1 MDLATA
7 WNRHSAVYQSAVQ
20 NFTTLFGLDAI
31 KLARIPKASRCLDIA
46 CGPGA
51 LSIYLAS
58 RGHHVFGTDISEA
71 MLEIARTE
79 SKNSNVK
86 VDYEDLSPFQD
97 ESFDVAL
104 SNFGIFMFPQREH
117 GWKAAHRVLKK
128 GGILVATG
136 WDATFPV
143 LVALNAFRRRVDPNV
158 VIQDNPTTLAATFAA
173 EVKNNGFTDVTIY
186 PITHEFVYESGKDF
200 LRSCEDNPFFAMVM
214 DSDVNAA
221 RRIFLETALGT
232 AMSKD
237 VNVLESPEFRNPVH
251 FKAVANVCVASK
263 L

>member
-7 WNRHSAVYQSAVQ
+7 WSRHSAVYQSAVQ
-20 NFTTLFGLDAI
+20 NFTTLFGLNAI

-86 VDYEDLSPFQD
+86 VDYEVANGQELSPFQD

-104 SNFGIFMFPQREH
+104 SNFGIFIFR
-117 GWKAAHRVLKK
+117 
-128 GGILVATG
+128 
-136 WDATFPV
+136 
-143 LVALNAFRRRVDPNV
+143 NASLDGRPLIASLRRV
-158 VIQDNPTTLAATFAA
+158 
-173 EVKNNGFTDVTIY
+173 
-186 PITHEFVYESGKDF
+186 ESW
-200 LRSCEDNPFFAMVM
+200 
-214 DSDVNAA
+214 
-221 RRIFLETALGT
+221 
-232 AMSKD
+232 
-237 VNVLESPEFRNPVH
+237 
-251 FKAVANVCVASK
+251 
-263 L
+263 